1 VCTGTPPRCDT
12 DADGERYFGRT
23 AHAAAQRVA
32 VTCRVSSRAQRPEW
46 ASQRPVPE
54 SFGRGAGIAVV
65 DGLTAIG
72 GSRHFR
78 RPVFRGLM
86 ARMERRARSWLPVA
100 HPERLCRFGFDG
112 FACLAA
118 PHEGERRVV
127 NPERLSSPVLWV
139 VDL

>member
-1 VCTGTPPRCDT
+1 MCTGTPPRCDT

-32 VTCRVSSRAQRPEW
+32 VTCRVSSRA
-46 ASQRPVPE
+46 QRPVPE

-127 NPERLSSPVLWV
+127 TPERLSSPVLWV